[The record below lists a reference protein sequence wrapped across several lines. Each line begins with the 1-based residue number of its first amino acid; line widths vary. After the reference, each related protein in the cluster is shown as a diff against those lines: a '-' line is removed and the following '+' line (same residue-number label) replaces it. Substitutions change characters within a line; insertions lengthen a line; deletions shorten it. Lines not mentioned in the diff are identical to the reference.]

1 MCAATNMPKN
11 ELTLD
16 PSEYSDLISDWEN
29 GGTYL
34 VEVAITQTSND
45 GKTFKATVNEV
56 TSAED
61 VEMEE
66 EAPPAKKPAKVPVAK
81 V

>member
-1 MCAATNMPKN
+1 MCATTNMPN

-16 PSEYSDLISDWEN
+16 SKEYADLISEWSD

-34 VEVAITQTSND
+34 VEVAITQVSND

>member
-1 MCAATNMPKN
+1 MPD

-16 PSEYSDLISDWEN
+16 SKEYADLISEWEN

-34 VEVAITQTSND
+34 VEMAITQVSND
-45 GKTFKATVNEV
+45 GKIFKATVNEV

-66 EAPPAKKPAKVPVAK
+66 EVKPPKKPAKVKVAK
-81 V
+81 A